1 MKMRRLAALLL
12 VMSLLFTCLA
22 GCQNTDMGNYADSA
36 NGGAASGNGGG
47 NGSDGNRAMGRY
59 VEEVI
64 DLAGR
69 IDWYGSRLYKLSDG
83 RIVISDLNRPF
94 LISDD
99 NGATWKE
106 DDREWHS
113 RMLREGIFASDI
125 TVGAENTV
133 AVIYNDGSYDKE
145 QRKYT
150 GDQRLLV
157 IRPDGTENLVDF
169 PKGGGDKA
177 PHRAGITEDGR
188 IFVSMSGSSEI
199 YEVYEDGRSEYFMT
213 VQGYGP
219 ELMQF
224 QGNLMFLDGVD
235 YPYPLIYDLE
245 KKEYVEDEVLFHFIK
260 ENYPEGNSYNGDS
273 TYQMYFFTG
282 EEGVLYVAG
291 KKGLHRHVIG
301 GSVMEQII
309 DGSLCTLN
317 NPSYGIEGMVMLAD
331 NSFLTLFGDDSGVRL
346 VRYAYDADVET
357 VSADKLKVYSLREN
371 DTIRQAVALFLTA
384 YPDIAVEYEIGMAEG
399 SSVTREDA
407 LKKLNTK
414 IMAGEGPDVL
424 ILDDMPLDSYME
436 KGVLMDLS
444 TILGSMSGEAEVFDS
459 IVQAMKKEDKV
470 YAMPCEIQI
479 PVLMG
484 PEKYIAQLQ
493 DLESTADMMEELRRD
508 YPGKDLLY
516 LCTEKGIMRYF
527 AMSCVPAWK
536 TGSGELDTGAIAEF
550 LRQMKRIYDAQMDG
564 LPEEII
570 AQYQKTN
577 EAWLQNEGEYKDDSA
592 VLRTG
597 DNVINYVGGLIQM
610 SYTAL
615 SDTSVYDAMVSVNKA
630 EGFEGSRWTVM
641 NGQCVN
647 VFCAKTLLGISAAS
661 QNTNAAE
668 QFIRLCLGRESQSNL
683 FYGLAVN
690 RAAFDEN
697 FHIDGYVERFLWLK
711 SNAEGLETRMNV
723 YPSTGEQIADLRS
736 CIEAADTPYIEDT
749 VLENAVYEGGIQYI
763 QGAQSLEEAV
773 SAIEQK
779 VWIYMAE

>member
-22 GCQNTDMGNYADSA
+22 GCQNTDMGNHADSA

-113 RMLREGIFASDI
+113 RMIREGIFASDI
-125 TVGAENTV
+125 IVGAENTV

-169 PKGGGDKA
+169 PKGGGDKV

-188 IFVSMSGSSEI
+188 IFVSMSGGSEI

-213 VQGYGP
+213 VQGYSP

-260 ENYPEGNSYNGDS
+260 ENYPQGNSYNGDS

-317 NPSYGIEGMVMLAD
+317 HPSYGIEGMVMLAD

-346 VRYAYDADVET
+346 VRYAYDADMET

-384 YPDIAVEYEIGMAEG
+384 YPGIAVEYEIGMAED

-424 ILDDMPLDSYME
+424 ILDDMPLDSYMW
-436 KGVLMDLS
+436 
-444 TILGSMSGEAEVFDS
+444 
-459 IVQAMKKEDKV
+459 KK
-470 YAMPCEIQI
+470 
-479 PVLMG
+479 
-484 PEKYIAQLQ
+484 
-493 DLESTADMMEELRRD
+493 
-508 YPGKDLLY
+508 
-516 LCTEKGIMRYF
+516 
-527 AMSCVPAWK
+527 
-536 TGSGELDTGAIAEF
+536 
-550 LRQMKRIYDAQMDG
+550 
-564 LPEEII
+564 
-570 AQYQKTN
+570 
-577 EAWLQNEGEYKDDSA
+577 
-592 VLRTG
+592 
-597 DNVINYVGGLIQM
+597 
-610 SYTAL
+610 
-615 SDTSVYDAMVSVNKA
+615 
-630 EGFEGSRWTVM
+630 
-641 NGQCVN
+641 
-647 VFCAKTLLGISAAS
+647 AS
-661 QNTNAAE
+661 
-668 QFIRLCLGRESQSNL
+668 
-683 FYGLAVN
+683 
-690 RAAFDEN
+690 
-697 FHIDGYVERFLWLK
+697 
-711 SNAEGLETRMNV
+711 
-723 YPSTGEQIADLRS
+723 
-736 CIEAADTPYIEDT
+736 
-749 VLENAVYEGGIQYI
+749 
-763 QGAQSLEEAV
+763 
-773 SAIEQK
+773 
-779 VWIYMAE
+779 